1 MINQFHINL
10 ELQHIY
16 LEVYAERFHYLRRF
30 LESYYCYQHNLV
42 TKQGKMD
49 WEGIFRHA
57 QRSKAASHIS
67 NRKLLVREMTLP
79 LPVLIG
85 MLKVLVRDDEASIE
99 NIQQL
104 LDAYLSY
111 VVITREEHQALKKAG
126 LLERMPSTY
135 YQENSADF
143 HLASSRFSAVDITF

>member
-1 MINQFHINL
+1 MINQFHINI

-16 LEVYAERFHYLRRF
+16 LEVHAERFHYLRRF

-42 TKQGKMD
+42 TKQGKSD
-49 WEGIFRHA
+49 WEGIFLHA
-57 QRSKAASHIS
+57 QRSKAARGIA

-85 MLKVLVRDDEASIE
+85 MLKELARDDEASIE

-111 VVITREEHQALKKAG
+111 VVITREEHLMLKKAG

-135 YQENSADF
+135 YQEKSTDF
-143 HLASSRFSAVDITF
+143 HLASSRFTAVDITF

>member
-16 LEVYAERFHYLRRF
+16 LEVHAERFHYLRRF

-49 WEGIFRHA
+49 WESIFQYA
-57 QRSKAASHIS
+57 QRSKAASNIS
-67 NRKLLVREMTLP
+67 NRKQLVREMVLP

-85 MLKVLVRDDEASIE
+85 MLKALVRDDEASIE

-104 LDAYLSY
+104 LDVHFSY
-111 VVITREEHQALKKAG
+111 VIITREEHLALKKMG
-126 LLERMPSTY
+126 LLERMPTTY
-135 YQENSADF
+135 YQKKSTNF
-143 HLASSRFSAVDITF
+143 HLVSSRFSAVDITF